1 MTDETVVTGTVPES
15 TDTAPAV
22 PTPTVEGQV
31 PDAAPAETPKTPAPR
46 KEVDPR
52 QKEISKLSYQ
62 LREQNRHIDRLTGL
76 VEKTISARP
85 SQPADAPP
93 KLSDFGSVEEFLDAR
108 DKYTETK
115 RAPAKAA
122 PDDNQKRYNEYV
134 ESSRSDLFT
143 TGSEKYEDFED
154 LVGGEDI
161 KITPLMRDSIFDIE
175 DLSTQA
181 EVAYYLAKNQKEAV
195 RISKL
200 SPVRQA
206 KEIDRLEQRLTATP
220 QKRASA
226 APAPIE
232 PIGGTTTQSD
242 TIRPEM
248 KFEDFIKVRNKQ
260 LGRK

>member
-1 MTDETVVTGTVPES
+1 MTDENVVTGTVPES

-22 PTPTVEGQV
+22 PEMPTGEVKA
-31 PDAAPAETPKTPAPR
+31 PDAAPAETPKPR

-93 KLSDFGSVEEFLDAR
+93 KLHDFGSVEEFLDAR

-154 LVGGEDI
+154 LVGSEDI
-161 KITPLMRDSIFDIE
+161 KITPLMRDAIFDIE

-181 EVAYYLAKNQKEAV
+181 EVAYYLAKNQKESV
-195 RISKL
+195 RITKL

-226 APAPIE
+226 APAPID